1 MMMSVTVES
10 GGTLAALNAFA
21 ASAAKVGAAT
31 APPVWNGPLG
41 SSIITAITKRGFDIG
56 AMPTKLPT

>member
-10 GGTLAALNAFA
+10 GGTFSARSAFA

-31 APPVWNGPLG
+31 LPPVCSGPLG
-41 SSIITAITKRGFDIG
+41 SSIITAMTKRGFDIG